1 MDMKRFDVRKEMLA
15 RPNEWVGAFQLSGR
29 WLKAGFRTDVMHAVA
44 TPYWDESIE
53 RVMPQAFKDELDRCI
68 PIEDVPEEELT

>member
-1 MDMKRFDVRKEMLA
+1 MSAKQFDVRKELLS

-29 WLKAGFRTDVMHAVA
+29 WLKVGFRTDVMYPVA
-44 TPYWDESIE
+44 TPYWEDSIE

-68 PIEDVPEEELT
+68 PIEDVPEEERT